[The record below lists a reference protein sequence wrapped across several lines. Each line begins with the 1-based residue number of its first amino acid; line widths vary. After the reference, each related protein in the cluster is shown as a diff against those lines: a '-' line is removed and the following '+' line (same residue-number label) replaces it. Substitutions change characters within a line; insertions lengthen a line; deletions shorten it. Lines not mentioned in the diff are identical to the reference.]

1 MPAKKKAKGRKKA
14 VKKVIK
20 KTVKKTAVKTAKTA
34 AVKQKPLKVK
44 AGKGGI
50 IPPVA
55 HRFSSSNQPSPE
67 AKSEGIKK
75 WYDRQRMLDLVAEK
89 FAEEIPLGDGTKIA
103 GTEALVL
110 RLKRTLLSPK
120 ADKLTIEQAKLA
132 FKFFDIMSK
141 PAHNA
146 EEKPENSE
154 PQKGSKGKVDF
165 ITFCLNAFYPKPFR
179 KQIEMKDFA
188 LQGGANML
196 LGSRG
201 YGKTD
206 YISICGVAYAIYLD
220 PLFTCL
226 LVTKEKSRGA
236 DICLEVANV
245 LEANGV
251 LLSRKSSKQ
260 VRVEGLIGKDAN
272 LTALPVRSK
281 GFRGKHPKFILC
293 DDIITPD
300 DDSKAER
307 VRVEKVVDELFKL
320 TPNITLLGQPVHSKD
335 VYAKFRRQKGVK
347 KLEVP
352 YGSIPEL
359 DTDLEAQR
367 AAGVS
372 ERSIQASYFLKIEDM
387 DRIPF
392 AKVQFA
398 DFFPQGT
405 CAGFIDPS
413 HEGNDYTAFAMCAAN
428 FDQLIFAGFAWQ
440 KAWDDCLEDIAEVM
454 RAFNCVKFAFE
465 TNGVGKHPIMVLR
478 QMGANVKGW
487 KSTSNKHARIMN
499 AAMYRDNIRLCN
511 TLPPALNKPYFR
523 EAQKAFND
531 MVIEYEYK
539 AEHDDAPDALANLMM
554 YIGKITDEHK
564 GNI

>member
-1 MPAKKKAKGRKKA
+1 MPRKKKSANKSD
-14 VKKVIK
+14 
-20 KTVKKTAVKTAKTA
+20 
-34 AVKQKPLKVK
+34 K

-50 IPPVA
+50 IPPKE
-55 HRFSSSNQPSPE
+55 HRFSAVNQPSPQ
-67 AKSEGIKK
+67 AKSEGLRK
-75 WYDRQRMLDLVAEK
+75 WHDRNRLLDNIAEE
-89 FAEEIPLGDGTKIA
+89 FAEEITLADGTKMI
-103 GTEALVL
+103 GTKALVF
-110 RLKRTLLSPK
+110 RLKKTLLSSK
-120 ADKLTIEQAKLA
+120 TDKLTLEQAKLA

-141 PAHNA
+141 PGSYIPER
-146 EEKPENSE
+146 EEKSPDSAA
-154 PQKGSKGKVDF
+154 GKVDF
-165 ITFCLNAFYPKPFR
+165 VQFCLNACYPKPYP

-188 LQGGANML
+188 LQGGANMI

-245 LEANGV
+245 LEANGII
-251 LLSRKSSKQ
+251 LARKSSKQ
-260 VRVEGLIGKDAN
+260 VRVAGLIGKDAN

-300 DDSKAER
+300 DDSRAER
-307 VRVEKVVDELFKL
+307 VRVDKVVDELFKL

-335 VYAKFRRQKGVK
+335 VYAKFRRQQGVRK
-347 KLEVP
+347 MEVP
-352 YGSIPEL
+352 YGSIAEL

-398 DFFPQGT
+398 DFFPKGT

-428 FDQLIFAGFAWQ
+428 FDQLIFVGFAWQ
-440 KAWDDCLEDIAEVM
+440 KAWDDCLDDIVEVM
-454 RAFNCVKFAFE
+454 KAFNCVKFAFE
-465 TNGVGKHPIMVLR
+465 TNGVGKHPVMVLR

-487 KSTSNKHARIMN
+487 KSANNKHARIMN

-511 TLPPALNKPYFR
+511 TLPPLLKRPAFQN
-523 EAQKAFND
+523 AQKAFND
-531 MVIEYEYK
+531 MVLEYEYN

-564 GNI
+564 GNF

>member
-1 MPAKKKAKGRKKA
+1 MPAAKKKGRTK
-14 VKKVIK
+14 
-20 KTVKKTAVKTAKTA
+20 
-34 AVKQKPLKVK
+34 K
-44 AGKGGI
+44 AGKGGV
-50 IPPVA
+50 IPPPA
-55 HRFSSSNQPSPE
+55 HRFSRTNQPSAQ
-67 AKSEGIKK
+67 AKSAGLKA
-75 WYDRQRMLDLVAEK
+75 WHDRRKLLDLVAEE
-89 FAEEIPLGDGTKIA
+89 FAEDITLADGTQIA
-103 GTEALVL
+103 GTKALVL
-110 RLKRTLLSPK
+110 RLKKTLLSPNTD
-120 ADKLTIEQAKLA
+120 ALSLDQAKLA
-132 FKFFDIMSK
+132 FKFFDTMSK
-141 PAHNA
+141 VSALQA
-146 EEKPENSE
+146 EREEEPNEGEKSPS
-154 PQKGSKGKVDF
+154 GKVDF
-165 ITFCLNAFYPKPFR
+165 ITFCTNACYPKPYA

-188 LQGGANML
+188 LKPGANMI

-281 GFRGKHPKFILC
+281 GFRGKHPKLILC

-335 VYAKFRRQKGVK
+335 VYAKFRRQKGVN

-359 DTDLEAQR
+359 DVNLEAQR

-392 AKVQFA
+392 AKVKFA
-398 DFFPQGT
+398 EFFPQGT

-413 HEGNDYTAFAMCAAN
+413 HEGKDYTAFAMCAAN
-428 FDQLIFAGFAWQ
+428 FEQLIFAGFAWQ
-440 KAWDDCLEDIAEVM
+440 KAWDDCLEEIAEVM
-454 RAFNCVKFAFE
+454 KAFNCVKFAFE
-465 TNGVGKHPIMVLR
+465 TNGVGKHPVMVLR
-478 QMGANVKGW
+478 QMGANVDGW
-487 KSTSNKHARIMN
+487 KSGGNKHARIMN
-499 AAMYRDNIRLCN
+499 AAMYRDNIRLSQY
-511 TLPPALNKPYFR
+511 LPQGLDTPAFK

-531 MVIEYEYK
+531 MVVEYEYK

-564 GNI
+564 GYI